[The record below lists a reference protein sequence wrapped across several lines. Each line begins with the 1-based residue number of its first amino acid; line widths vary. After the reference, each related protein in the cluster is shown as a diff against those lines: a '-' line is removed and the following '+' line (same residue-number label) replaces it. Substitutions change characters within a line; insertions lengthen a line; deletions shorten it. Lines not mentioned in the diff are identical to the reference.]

1 MFLPRIVFIVYQKNY
16 TQKTT
21 WSIYFISVSFCSVN
35 VWLHFSPFFLTF
47 LSHLFL
53 PSPCAE
59 PASIWVIQCFLY
71 CVSWNFF
78 MSPLILSLHLFFG
91 RPLVL
96 LPETS
101 SLSDFAQMWVGSR
114 LKQWPNHFSLLF
126 SRKVSTGFTCA
137 SFLMSSF
144 LRWSNLVFP
153 LVHLSILISTEFS
166 LFSSFFFT
174 AQHSEPYVAAFLSL
188 HNNLYV
194 HISCQKNI
202 GSRTTSQL
210 DIFCFESSSSLCK
223 LIVVIYIMSLVVSFC
238 RKFNYL
244 FRDHH
249 L

>member
-1 MFLPRIVFIVYQKNY
+1 M
-16 TQKTT
+16 
-21 WSIYFISVSFCSVN
+21 SSVS
-35 VWLHFSPFFLTF
+35 W
-47 LSHLFL
+47 
-53 PSPCAE
+53 
-59 PASIWVIQCFLY
+59 Y
-71 CVSWNFF
+71 FF

-91 RPLVL
+91 RPLVV

-174 AQHSEPYVAAFLSL
+174 AQHSEPYVATFLSL

-210 DIFCFESSSSLCK
+210 DVFCFESSSSYVNEFCF
-223 LIVVIYIMSLVVSFC
+223 IYIMSLVVSFC

>member
-1 MFLPRIVFIVYQKNY
+1 MAKLAIDSASLGSLF
-16 TQKTT
+16 
-21 WSIYFISVSFCSVN
+21 SSVS
-35 VWLHFSPFFLTF
+35 W
-47 LSHLFL
+47 
-53 PSPCAE
+53 
-59 PASIWVIQCFLY
+59 Y
-71 CVSWNFF
+71 FF

-91 RPLVL
+91 RPLVV

-153 LVHLSILISTEFS
+153 LVQLSILISTEFS
-166 LFSSFFFT
+166 LFSSFVFT
-174 AQHSEPYVAAFLSL
+174 AQHSEPCVAAFLSL

-210 DIFCFESSSSLCK
+210 DVFCFESSSSYVNEFFSS
-223 LIVVIYIMSLVVSFC
+223 I
-238 RKFNYL
+238 
-244 FRDHH
+244 
-249 L
+249 

>member
-1 MFLPRIVFIVYQKNY
+1 M
-16 TQKTT
+16 
-21 WSIYFISVSFCSVN
+21 SSVS
-35 VWLHFSPFFLTF
+35 W
-47 LSHLFL
+47 
-53 PSPCAE
+53 
-59 PASIWVIQCFLY
+59 Y
-71 CVSWNFF
+71 FF
-78 MSPLILSLHLFFG
+78 MSPLMLSLHLFFG

-96 LPETS
+96 LLETS

-137 SFLMSSF
+137 SFPISSF

-210 DIFCFESSSSLCK
+210 DVFLLRIKFIICK
-223 LIVVIYIMSLVVSFC
+223 
-238 RKFNYL
+238 
-244 FRDHH
+244 
-249 L
+249 

>member
-1 MFLPRIVFIVYQKNY
+1 M
-16 TQKTT
+16 
-21 WSIYFISVSFCSVN
+21 SSVS
-35 VWLHFSPFFLTF
+35 W
-47 LSHLFL
+47 
-53 PSPCAE
+53 
-59 PASIWVIQCFLY
+59 Y
-71 CVSWNFF
+71 FF

-126 SRKVSTGFTCA
+126 SRKVSTGFTCV

-188 HNNLYV
+188 HIIIIYMY
-194 HISCQKNI
+194 
-202 GSRTTSQL
+202 TSLARQILVAGQL
-210 DIFCFESSSSLCK
+210 LSLMFLLRIKFIICK
-223 LIVVIYIMSLVVSFC
+223 
-238 RKFNYL
+238 
-244 FRDHH
+244 
-249 L
+249 

>member
-1 MFLPRIVFIVYQKNY
+1 MSL
-16 TQKTT
+16 
-21 WSIYFISVSFCSVN
+21 
-35 VWLHFSPFFLTF
+35 WLHFFGYYPS
-47 LSHLFL
+47 L
-53 PSPCAE
+53 PPYL
-59 PASIWVIQCFLY
+59 P
-71 CVSWNFF
+71 
-78 MSPLILSLHLFFG
+78 PSLPFG

-96 LPETS
+96 LLETF

-137 SFLMSSF
+137 SFPISSF

-194 HISCQKNI
+194 HISCQKDI
-202 GSRTTSQL
+202 GSMTTSQL
-210 DIFCFESSSSLCK
+210 DVFASNQ
-223 LIVVIYIMSLVVSFC
+223 V
-238 RKFNYL
+238 
-244 FRDHH
+244 HH
-249 L
+249 M